1 MAEMISF
8 HLDVVSAEGKLF
20 SGRVQS
26 AQVSGSEGELGLRH
40 GHAPLLTAIKP
51 GLVRLVKQN
60 GTEEVLYIS
69 GGMLEVQPESVTV
82 LADTAIRADDLMRR
96 KPRKPS
102 AQPKSG
108 STAHMVISTTPRP
121 PPSWPRRWL
130 NCESLIS
137 SKRITANNGDVKSDL
152 RVAFLPVG

>member
-8 HLDVVSAEGKLF
+8 HLDVASAEGKLF
-20 SGRVQS
+20 SGRVQT

-40 GHAPLLTAIKP
+40 GHAPLPTAIKP

-82 LADTAIRADDLMRR
+82 LADTAIRADDLDEA
-96 KPRKPS
+96 K
-102 AQPKSG
+102 AQEAKR
-108 STAHMVISTTPRP
+108 AAEERIH
-121 PPSWPRRWL
+121 
-130 NCESLIS
+130 S
-137 SKRITANNGDVKSDL
+137 SHGDIDYAQAATELAKAMAQL
-152 RVAFLPVG
+152 RVIDIVKKNYR

>member
-26 AQVSGSEGELGLRH
+26 AQVTGSEGELGLRH

-60 GTEEVLYIS
+60 GAEEVLYIS
-69 GGMLEVQPESVTV
+69 GGMLEVQPETVTV
-82 LADTAIRADDLMRR
+82 LADTAIRAADIDEA
-96 KPRKPS
+96 K
-102 AQPKSG
+102 AQEAKRAAEEKMNGKSG
-108 STAHMVISTTPRP
+108 
-121 PPSWPRRWL
+121 
-130 NCESLIS
+130 
-137 SKRITANNGDVKSDL
+137 DVDYAEAIAELAKAMAQL
-152 RVAFLPVG
+152 RVVELTRRNYR

>member
-26 AQVSGSEGELGLRH
+26 AHVSGSEGELGLRH

-82 LADTAIRADDLMRR
+82 LADTAIRADDLDEA
-96 KPRKPS
+96 K
-102 AQPKSG
+102 AQEAKR
-108 STAHMVISTTPRP
+108 AAEERIH
-121 PPSWPRRWL
+121 
-130 NCESLIS
+130 S
-137 SKRITANNGDVKSDL
+137 SHGDIDYAQAATELAKAMAQL
-152 RVAFLPVG
+152 RVIDIVKKNYR